1 MIESVSRGHLHH
13 ILRSRPSSRRLIV
26 FETIDEAMAFEELQE
41 DALLF
46 YPWEILPFEPLIGD
60 KEKCASRYKVVHA
73 MLTRPSVT
81 VITSVMGLYQKMPPA
96 SLLSKYTLTLSRGL
110 RPGHEELIRKL
121 TRMGYD
127 RVYEARYPGQFAVR
141 GEIIDVFSPVET
153 LPVRCLFWDEEI
165 ENLRFYNPDTQ
176 MTASP
181 CREAVIYPLR
191 EILYDE
197 SLAFERLKERIPVL
211 EFMNRETYD
220 GMERDF
226 PLIYEDYSVITD
238 FLDESW
244 EAFLVGPPDPE
255 VVFREKVS
263 LMEKVEE
270 DISGL
275 LSFYRKKA
283 ETKTF
288 LPVTMQEK
296 TMGAEVI
303 PGPLSDK
310 ELIQKITLWQKE
322 GFDIHF
328 YMDNPGQLKR
338 FKDNFTDYLG
348 SLTLHVEPFSGSYLD
363 RKTKAAHLSEDEILG
378 RYLEHKNIE
387 YAAGVKKKENLMGE
401 LREGDFIVHVDYG
414 IGIYGGVVNE
424 TIAGRQG
431 DYVVITYKDNGRIY
445 VPIDHLDKIEK
456 YIGDQKSVHINA
468 LNDTA
473 WKKTKSIVK
482 NKIREF
488 ALDLLSLQA
497 ERQMISG
504 IRFSPDTSWQKDFEE
519 SFIYKATPDQD
530 IALREIKG
538 DMESEK
544 VMERLLCGDVGFGKT
559 EVAVRAAFKAVQDG
573 KQVALLCPTTVLA
586 IQHYRTFRERMA
598 EYPVSIAMLSRLVA
612 PARAREIK
620 KEAETGGVDIIIGT
634 HKILMG
640 NMRFKDLGLL
650 IIDEEQRFGVLHKE
664 KLKYEK
670 KNIDTLVLSA
680 TPIPRTLYMS
690 LTGIMDL
697 SRLETPPKNR
707 HPIRTRAIPFD
718 EALLREIIFREVRRK
733 GQVFFIHNRIKDI
746 ESIKQKI
753 DEITMKQLK
762 TDFVHGQMPAREIES
777 RILRFMNRETDIL
790 LSTTIIENG
799 IDIPNVN
806 TVIIN
811 EADKFGLSQ
820 LYQIRGR
827 VGRRETQAYAYL
839 IVPPQMNTIAKERV
853 NALLNFD
860 YLGAGFEIAMR
871 DLELRG
877 AGNII
882 GKEQSGY
889 MNMIGYDLYRRLLE
903 EIIAELQG
911 RELTEPVK
919 VTLDLDIAAYLPDDY
934 VEEGARKIEFYKK
947 IYGARSEEEL
957 SLIKAELEDRYGKLP
972 DEAADLFRLAS
983 LRLRAE
989 KCFLHTVE
997 VRDNKARILFTPDAD
1012 PGDIFSLVEKWG
1024 RQISFDASTARIKA
1038 QITAV
1043 GTDSLSFTESLIEAL
1058 EKGRAQE

>member
-1 MIESVSRGHLHH
+1 MIEIVTRGHLHH
-13 ILRSRPSSRRLIV
+13 ILRARASSRKFIV
-26 FETIDEAMAFEELQE
+26 FENIDEAMAFEELQE

-46 YPWEILPFEPLIGD
+46 YPWEILPFEPLMGD
-60 KEKCASRYKVVHA
+60 REKCASRYKVIHA
-73 MLTRPSVT
+73 MLTRSHLT
-81 VITSVMGLYQKMPPA
+81 VITSVMGLYQKLPPVT
-96 SLLSKYTLTLSRGL
+96 LLSKYILDLSPGV
-110 RPGHEELIRKL
+110 RPGHEALVRKL
-121 TRMGYD
+121 TRMGYE
-127 RVYEARYPGQFAVR
+127 RAYEARYPGQFAVR
-141 GEIIDVFSPVET
+141 GEIIDIFSPADT
-153 LPVRCLFWDEEI
+153 LPIRCVFWDEEI
-165 ENLRFYNPDTQ
+165 ESLRRYNPDTQ
-176 MTASP
+176 MTASS
-181 CREAVIYPLR
+181 CEQAFIFPLR
-191 EILYDE
+191 EIIYDE

-211 EFMNRETYD
+211 EFMNREAYT

-226 PLIYEDYSVITD
+226 PLIYESYSAVTD
-238 FLDESW
+238 FLDGSW
-244 EAFLVGPPDPE
+244 DAFLVGIPDTE
-255 VVFREKVS
+255 AVFKEKIS

-275 LSFYRKKA
+275 LSFYREKA
-283 ETKTF
+283 DLKDF
-288 LPVTMQEK
+288 LPVSLKAK
-296 TMGAEVI
+296 TKEAEAI
-303 PGPLSDK
+303 PGPFSDK
-310 ELIQKITLWQKE
+310 ELIQKITLWQRE
-322 GFDIHF
+322 GFEIHF

-338 FKDNFTDYLG
+338 FKDNFSDYLT
-348 SLTLHVEPFSGSYLD
+348 SLSFHVEPFSGSYLD
-363 RKTKAAHLSEDEILG
+363 RAAKAVHLSEDEILG

-387 YAAGVKKKENLMGE
+387 YAAGVKKKESLMGE
-401 LREGDFIVHVDYG
+401 LVEGDFIVHVDYG

-431 DYVVITYKDNGRIY
+431 DYVVITYKDNGRIF

-456 YIGDQKSVHINA
+456 YIGDQKSVRVNA

-488 ALDLLSLQA
+488 AMDLLSLQA
-497 ERQMISG
+497 ERKMIQG
-504 IRFSPDTSWQKDFEE
+504 IRFSPDTSWQRDFEE
-519 SFIYKATPDQD
+519 SFIYKATPDQEL
-530 IALREIKG
+530 AVREIKG
-538 DMESEK
+538 DMESDK

-612 PARAREIK
+612 PAKAREIK
-620 KEAETGGVDIIIGT
+620 KDAENGRVDVVIGT

-664 KLKYEK
+664 KLKHEK
-670 KNIDTLVLSA
+670 KNIDTLILSA

-746 ESIKQKI
+746 ESIRQKI

-777 RILRFMNRETDIL
+777 RILNFVNRKTDIL

-839 IVPPQMNTIAKERV
+839 IVPPRMNTIAKERV

-911 RELTEPVK
+911 KEISEPVK
-919 VTLDLDIAAYLPDDY
+919 VALDLDIAAFLPDEY
-934 VEEGARKIEFYKK
+934 VEEGSRKIEFYKK
-947 IYGARSEEEL
+947 IYGARSDEEL
-957 SLIKAELEDRYGKLP
+957 RRISGELEDRYGKLP
-972 DEAADLFRLAS
+972 NEASGLFRLAS

-989 KCFLHTVE
+989 KCFLQTVE
-997 VRDNKARILFTPDAD
+997 VRNNKAKIVFTPDAD
-1012 PGDIFSLVEKWG
+1012 PGDIFSLVELWG
-1024 RQISFDASTARIKA
+1024 RQISFDASTTRIKA
-1038 QITAV
+1038 QVSAV
-1043 GTDSLSFTESLIEAL
+1043 GTDGLSFMETLIGAL
-1058 EKGRAQE
+1058 EKGRD

>member
-1 MIESVSRGHLHH
+1 MIEIVTRGHLHH
-13 ILRSRPSSRRLIV
+13 MLRSRASQRRFIV

-41 DALLF
+41 EALLF
-46 YPWEILPFEPLIGD
+46 YPWEILPFEPLLGD
-60 KEKCASRYKVVHA
+60 KEKCASRYKVIHA

-81 VITSVMGLYQKMPPA
+81 VITSVMGLFQKLPPV
-96 SLLSKYTLTLSRGL
+96 SLLSEYTLDLSPGQ
-110 RPGHEELIRKL
+110 RPGHEALIRKL
-121 TRMGYD
+121 TRMGYE

-141 GEIIDVFSPVET
+141 GEIIDIFSPVET

-165 ENLRFYNPDTQ
+165 ETLRFYNPDTQ

-181 CREAVIYPLR
+181 CPQVVIYPLH
-191 EILYDE
+191 EVLYDE
-197 SLAFERLKERIPVL
+197 SLAFERLKESIPVL
-211 EFMNRETYD
+211 EFMNREAYP

-226 PLIYEDYSVITD
+226 PLIYDEYSAVTD
-238 FLDESW
+238 FLDEGW
-244 EAFLVGPPDPE
+244 DAFLVGVSDPRD
-255 VVFREKVS
+255 VFREKIS

-275 LSFYRKKA
+275 LSFYREKA
-283 ETKTF
+283 DLKAF
-288 LPVTMQEK
+288 LPVSVRERTDE
-296 TMGAEVI
+296 AEAVS
-303 PGPLSDK
+303 GPLSDK
-310 ELIQKITLWQKE
+310 ELIQKISLWQKE
-322 GFDIHF
+322 GLAIHF

-338 FKDNFTDYLG
+338 FRDNFSDYLS
-348 SLTLHVEPFSGSYLD
+348 SLSLHVEPFSGSYLD
-363 RKTKAAHLSEDEILG
+363 KSAGAVHLSEDEILG

-414 IGIYGGVVNE
+414 IGVYGGVVNE

-456 YIGDQKSVHINA
+456 YIGDQKSVRVNA

-488 ALDLLSLQA
+488 AMDLLSLQA
-497 ERQMISG
+497 QRKMISG

-530 IALREIKG
+530 LAVREIKE

-612 PARAREIK
+612 PSKAREIK
-620 KEAETGGVDIIIGT
+620 AEAEKGSVDIVIGT

-640 NMRFKDLGLL
+640 NIHFKDLGLL

-670 KNIDTLVLSA
+670 KNIDTLILSA

-746 ESIKQKI
+746 ESIKEKI

-762 TDFVHGQMPAREIES
+762 TDFVHGQMPAREIET

-806 TVIIN
+806 TVVVN

-911 RELTEPVK
+911 KELAEPVR
-919 VTLDLDIAAYLPDDY
+919 VTLDLDIAAFLPDEY
-934 VEEGARKIEFYKK
+934 VEEGSRKIEFYKK
-947 IYGARSEEEL
+947 IYGARNDGEL
-957 SLIKAELEDRYGKLP
+957 RQVSDELQDRYGKLP

-989 KCFLHTVE
+989 KCSLHTVE
-997 VRDNKARILFTPDAD
+997 VRSNKARILFTPDAD
-1012 PGDIFSLVEKWG
+1012 PGDIFSLVELWG
-1024 RQISFDASTARIKA
+1024 RQISFDASTPRIKA
-1038 QITAV
+1038 QISAV

-1058 EKGRAQE
+1058 EKGKS

>member
-1 MIESVSRGHLHH
+1 MIETVTRGHLHH
-13 ILRSRPSSRRLIV
+13 VLRSRASLRQFIV

-46 YPWEILPFEPLIGD
+46 YPWEILPFEPLLGD
-60 KEKCASRYKVVHA
+60 KVKCASRYRVVHA

-81 VITSVMGLYQKMPPA
+81 VITSVMGLYQKLPPVA
-96 SLLSKYTLTLSRGL
+96 LLSEYILDLSPGQ
-110 RPGHEELIRKL
+110 RPGHEALIRKL
-121 TRMGYD
+121 TRMGYE

-141 GEIIDVFSPVET
+141 GEIIDIFSPVET

-181 CREAVIYPLR
+181 CRQAFIYPLK

-197 SLAFERLKERIPVL
+197 SLSFERLKERIPVL
-211 EFMNRETYD
+211 EFMNREAYP

-226 PLIYEDYSVITD
+226 PLIYDEYSAVTD
-238 FLDESW
+238 FLDENW
-244 EAFLVGPPDPE
+244 DAFLVDVPDPRT
-255 VVFREKVS
+255 VFQEKIS

-270 DISGL
+270 DISEL
-275 LSFYRKKA
+275 LSFYREKA
-283 ETKTF
+283 DLKSF
-288 LPVTMQEK
+288 LPVSTREK
-296 TMGAEVI
+296 TEEARAVS
-303 PGPLSDK
+303 GPLSDK
-310 ELIQKITLWQKE
+310 ELIQKISLWQKE
-322 GFDIHF
+322 GLAIHF

-338 FKDNFTDYLG
+338 FRDNFSDYLS
-348 SLTLHVEPFSGSYLD
+348 SLSLHVEPFSGSYLD
-363 RKTKAAHLSEDEILG
+363 RAAGAVHLSEDEILG

-414 IGIYGGVVNE
+414 IGVYGGVVNE

-456 YIGDQKSVHINA
+456 YIGDQKSVRINA
-468 LNDTA
+468 LNDNA

-488 ALDLLSLQA
+488 AMDLLSLQA
-497 ERQMISG
+497 ERKMIPG
-504 IRFSPDTSWQKDFEE
+504 IQFSSDTSWQKDFEE

-530 IALREIKG
+530 TALREIKE

-598 EYPVSIAMLSRLVA
+598 EYPVSIAMLSRLVP
-612 PARAREIK
+612 PARAKEIK
-620 KEAETGGVDIIIGT
+620 TAAEKGSVDIVIGT

-640 NMRFKDLGLL
+640 NMHFKDLGLL

-670 KNIDTLVLSA
+670 KNIDTLILSA

-718 EALLREIIFREVRRK
+718 ESLLREIIFREVRRK

-746 ESIKQKI
+746 ESIRQKI
-753 DEITMKQLK
+753 DEITMRQLK

-777 RILRFMNRETDIL
+777 RILRFVNKETDIL

-806 TVIIN
+806 TVVVN

-911 RELTEPVK
+911 REVTEPVK
-919 VTLDLDIAAYLPDDY
+919 VTLDLDIAAFLPDEY
-934 VEEGARKIEFYKK
+934 VEEGSRKIEFYKK
-947 IYGARSEEEL
+947 IYGARSDQEL
-957 SLIKAELEDRYGKLP
+957 RLISSELEDRYGKLP
-972 DEAADLFRLAS
+972 GEAADLFRLAS

-1012 PGDIFSLVEKWG
+1012 PGDIFSLVELWG
-1024 RQISFDASTARIKA
+1024 RRIAFDASTARIKA
-1038 QITAV
+1038 QVSPV
-1043 GTDSLSFTESLIEAL
+1043 GADSLSFTESLIEAL
-1058 EKGRAQE
+1058 EKGRMT